1 MLHRIRDRLVAE
13 RINAIRGHMAE
24 FGMVAAQRDAGL
36 TALIASIADG
46 DDVRLP
52 AMARELLVLQV
63 EHLRQIEARI
73 AALD

>member
-1 MLHRIRDRLVAE
+1 
-13 RINAIRGHMAE
+13 MAE

-36 TALIASIADG
+36 KALVAIIADG

-52 AMARELLVLQV
+52 AMARELLALQV

-73 AALD
+73 VALDGRLVRQGAGR